1 MFVLRKGKKSQDK
14 IKSVQY
20 TKQTEL
26 IDVYC
31 FDPLSQED
39 EEDDSIKIGIIRDP
53 QSINQ
58 LKGLFDTILLDRF
71 SLNKSPPT
79 GGMYYEYY
87 VSKQEEG
94 FENDDQSNING
105 PPLIGE

>member
-1 MFVLRKGKKSQDK
+1 MLRKGKKSQDK

-39 EEDDSIKIGIIRDP
+39 EEDDGIKIGIIRDP
-53 QSINQ
+53 
-58 LKGLFDTILLDRF
+58 
-71 SLNKSPPT
+71 
-79 GGMYYEYY
+79 
-87 VSKQEEG
+87 
-94 FENDDQSNING
+94 
-105 PPLIGE
+105 